1 MNPSNPGTTPPAEP
15 GKVKVQVKVE
25 NSAATGSV
33 NGAALKEALKQPV
46 GGKVTIEVTS
56 TQPISSSSIT
66 IENEAL
72 RAWLD
77 QTSAQLLVVATPYGS
92 YELPKT
98 EIDLQALAAQAG
110 SDMNSLQLVI
120 QLAIDADAL
129 KSAASKGYN
138 AIQAVSY
145 TVTVKS
151 GNGKTATLD
160 AFQSYVKRSLNVDKS
175 HALTDIAV
183 VRVDG
188 NGEYTPVP
196 FKVNGQRIDVY
207 SRTNSTYLVL
217 QNPVTFQDIASHWS
231 KGEVESLAAK
241 MIVTGRTEQS
251 FVPNAP
257 VTRAEFAALVVRALG
272 LSADAASGSFQD
284 VASTDWYAGA
294 IQAAVDADII
304 NGYTDGTFKPNRTI
318 TREEMAVMAYNA
330 LEYAG
335 YNPVDAA
342 KAHFADASSIGAWS
356 QVAVYELAALDIL
369 NGDPKQR
376 FNPKS
381 NTTRGESA
389 AVLHRL
395 MQDLT
400 YVK

>member
-1 MNPSNPGTTPPAEP
+1 M
-15 GKVKVQVKVE
+15 
-25 NSAATGSV
+25 
-33 NGAALKEALKQPV
+33 KEALKQPV
-46 GGKVTIEVTS
+46 GGKVTVEVTS
-56 TQPISSSSIT
+56 TRPISSSSIT

-72 RAWLD
+72 RAWFD
-77 QTSAQLLVVATPYGS
+77 QSNAQVLVVVTPYGS

-98 EIDLQALAAQAG
+98 EINLQALAVQTG
-110 SDMNSLQLVI
+110 SDISDLQLVI
-120 QLAIDADAL
+120 KLAVDSDAL

-151 GNGKTATLD
+151 GNGKTATLE

-188 NGEYTPVP
+188 SAIYTPIP
-196 FKVNGQRIDVY
+196 FKVNGQRIDIY

-231 KGEVESLAAK
+231 KGDVESLAAK
-241 MIVTGRTEQS
+241 MIVTGRTEQT
-251 FVPNAP
+251 FVPNAS
-257 VTRAEFAALVVRALG
+257 VTRAEFATLVVRALG
-272 LSADAASGSFQD
+272 LSADVASG
-284 VASTDWYAGA
+284 ASRTWLHPTGMPEQSAT
-294 IQAAVDADII
+294 VDADII
-304 NGYTDGTFKPNRTI
+304 DGYTDGTFKPNGTI

-342 KAHFADASSIGAWS
+342 KLILPMRPRSVFGLRR
-356 QVAVYELAALDIL
+356 VYELAALDIL
-369 NGDPKQR
+369 NGDPKR
-376 FNPKS
+376 ASILNRMPPEAKAPLCS
-381 NTTRGESA
+381 I
-389 AVLHRL
+389 V
-395 MQDLT
+395 
-400 YVK
+400 

>member
-1 MNPSNPGTTPPAEP
+1 M
-15 GKVKVQVKVE
+15 
-25 NSAATGSV
+25 
-33 NGAALKEALKQPV
+33 KEALKQPV
-46 GGKVTIEVTS
+46 GGKVTVEVTS

-72 RAWLD
+72 RAWFD
-77 QTSAQLLVVATPYGS
+77 QSNAQVLVVVTPYGS

-98 EIDLQALAAQAG
+98 EINLQALAVQTG
-110 SDMNSLQLVI
+110 SDISSLQLVI
-120 QLAIDADAL
+120 KLAVDSDAL

-151 GNGKTATLD
+151 GNGKTATLE

-188 NGEYTPVP
+188 SAIYTPIP
-196 FKVNGQRIDVY
+196 FKVNGQRIDIY

-231 KGEVESLAAK
+231 KGDVESLAAK
-241 MIVTGRTEQS
+241 MIVTGRTEQT
-251 FVPNAP
+251 FVPNAS
-257 VTRAEFAALVVRALG
+257 VTRAEFATLVVRALG
-272 LSADAASGSFQD
+272 LSADVASGSFQD
-284 VASTDWYAGA
+284 VASSDWYAGA
-294 IQAAVDADII
+294 IRAAVDADII
-304 NGYTDGTFKPNRTI
+304 DGYTDGTFKPNGTI

-342 KAHFADASSIGAWS
+342 KAHFADASSIGVWS
-356 QVAVYELAALDIL
+356 QAAVYELAALDIL

-381 NTTRGESA
+381 NATRGESA